1 MTLMTMSIAFDWGQ
15 LKWVCSFS
23 HFFAHFVCFSFSPSG
38 IFCIL
43 CFFSLCENGTEYT
56 GGSGWMLVFVIY
68 HSHVDGM
75 SADRS
80 FRMATLCSFRIVHMW
95 VPSPNRRFWMATL
108 CSFRIVHVWVPSP
121 NRSFWMAT
129 LCSFRI
135 VHVWVTSPNRRFWRN
150 TLLRIVHIQMVCHR
164 NKFLCTFQWHL
175 AKKPCVLVS
184 LFNRTW

>member
-23 HFFAHFVCFSFSPSG
+23 HFFACFVCFSFSPSG

-68 HSHVDGM
+68 HLHVDGM

-80 FRMATLCSFRIVHMW
+80 FR
-95 VPSPNRRFWMATL
+95 
-108 CSFRIVHVWVPSP
+108 
-121 NRSFWMAT
+121 MAT